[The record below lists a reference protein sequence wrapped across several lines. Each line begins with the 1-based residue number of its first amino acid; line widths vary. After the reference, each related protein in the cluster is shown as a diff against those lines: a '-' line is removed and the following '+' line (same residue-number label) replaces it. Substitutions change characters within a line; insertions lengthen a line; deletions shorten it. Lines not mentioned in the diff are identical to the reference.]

1 MNNASYGRLTGSIIA
16 AWFVLALSASAL
28 HVFETKP
35 NAPPIPVGVSAL
47 TPIIVF
53 LIWFAA
59 SPGFR
64 RFALSLNPVNLT
76 FVQSWR
82 IAGLAFLTLYAA
94 GLLPGFFALP
104 AGWGDIATGATAPLA
119 ALKLANFSRRRGFI
133 FWQILGMIDLVTA
146 VASGTAARLISPHG
160 VPTAVMT
167 VLPMSL
173 IPTFAVPLFF
183 ILHIT
188 SIAQARQW
196 KELRDPDIEKR
207 FSTPAPA
214 GPRVTGLSGGG
225 LTRTSESDAYQ
236 RTVATQPTRTL
247 RC

>member
-1 MNNASYGRLTGSIIA
+1 MTNANYGRLTAGIIA
-16 AWFVLALSASAL
+16 AWFVFALSASAL

-35 NAPPIPVGVSAL
+35 GVPPLPVGISAL
-47 TPIIVF
+47 APIIVF

-59 SPGFR
+59 STSFR
-64 RFALSLNPVNLT
+64 RFALALNPGTLT

-104 AGWGDIATGATAPLA
+104 AGWGDIAIGTTAPWA
-119 ALKLANFSRRRGFI
+119 ALKLTNFSRRRGFI
-133 FWQILGMIDLVTA
+133 FWQILGMLDLVIA
-146 VASGTAARLISPHG
+146 VASGTTAGLINPHG

-183 ILHIT
+183 ILHIIC
-188 SIAQARQW
+188 IAQARQW
-196 KELRDPDIEKR
+196 KALRDSEIEKL
-207 FSTPAPA
+207 FPASAQA
-214 GPRVTGLSGGG
+214 GSRTAGLQG
-225 LTRTSESDAYQ
+225 A
-236 RTVATQPTRTL
+236 V
-247 RC
+247 

>member
-1 MNNASYGRLTGSIIA
+1 MTNASYVRLTAGIIA
-16 AWFVLALSASAL
+16 AWFVFELSASAL

-35 NAPPIPVGVSAL
+35 GAPPLPVGIAAL
-47 TPIIVF
+47 SPIIMF

-59 SPGFR
+59 SASFR
-64 RFALSLNPVNLT
+64 RFALSLNPGTLT

-82 IAGLAFLTLYAA
+82 IAGLTFLALYAT

-104 AGWGDIATGATAPLA
+104 AGWGDIAIGATAPWA

-133 FWQILGMIDLVTA
+133 IWQILGMIDLVTA

-183 ILHIT
+183 ILHIIC
-188 SIAQARQW
+188 IAQAWEW
-196 KELRDPDIEKR
+196 KESRNSDIEKQ
-207 FSTPAPA
+207 FSTSVQA
-214 GPRVTGLSGGG
+214 GPRTAGVEG
-225 LTRTSESDAYQ
+225 
-236 RTVATQPTRTL
+236 VA
-247 RC
+247 

>member
-1 MNNASYGRLTGSIIA
+1 MTNASYGRLTTGIIA
-16 AWFVLALSASAL
+16 AWFLFALSASAL
-28 HVFETKP
+28 HVFETAP
-35 NAPPIPVGVSAL
+35 NAPPIPVGASAL
-47 TPIIVF
+47 TPIIIF

-64 RFALSLNPVNLT
+64 RFVLSLNPVTLT

-82 IAGLAFLTLYAA
+82 IAGLTFLSLYAA

-104 AGWGDIATGATAPLA
+104 AGVGDIAIGATAPWA

-146 VASGTAARLISPHG
+146 VATGTAARLISPHG
-160 VPTAVMT
+160 APTAVMT

-173 IPTFAVPLFF
+173 IPTFAVPVFF
-183 ILHIT
+183 ILHII

-196 KELRDPDIEKR
+196 KELRDPEVEKR
-207 FSTPAPA
+207 LSASAQA
-214 GPRVTGLSGGG
+214 GTGTAELSG
-225 LTRTSESDAYQ
+225 A
-236 RTVATQPTRTL
+236 A
-247 RC
+247 

>member
-1 MNNASYGRLTGSIIA
+1 MTNTSYGRLTAGIVA
-16 AWFVLALSASAL
+16 AWFVFALSASAL

-35 NAPPIPVGVSAL
+35 GAPPLPVGISAL
-47 TPIIVF
+47 APIIVF
-53 LIWFAA
+53 LLWFAA
-59 SPGFR
+59 SAGFR
-64 RFALSLNPVNLT
+64 RFALSLNPGTLT

-82 IAGLAFLTLYAA
+82 IAGLTFLTLYAA

-104 AGWGDIATGATAPLA
+104 AGWGDIAIGATAPLA

-133 FWQILGMIDLVTA
+133 AWQILGMIDLVTA

-183 ILHIT
+183 ILHIICIT
-188 SIAQARQW
+188 QARQW
-196 KELRDPDIEKR
+196 KELRDSDVKKR
-207 FSTPAPA
+207 FPAAVQA
-214 GPRVTGLSGGG
+214 GPRMDGLSG
-225 LTRTSESDAYQ
+225 
-236 RTVATQPTRTL
+236 VA
-247 RC
+247 